1 MIYYLL
7 ILLGILTRF
16 LPHLPNFTAVGAI
29 ALFSGYYLKNK
40 KMALIVPL
48 VVMFLSDWK
57 IGFYQWQIMASV
69 YLSLVIV
76 ALLGILIRQK
86 KWFFALPTS
95 LIGTIIFFL
104 LTNGAVWL
112 FTSWYPHNF
121 AGLIASLAAGLPFLK
136 NSFLGD
142 LTYVFALFGAAE
154 LATLLA
160 KKTESKTAQLF
171 LRIKS

>member
-7 ILLGILTRF
+7 ILFGVLTRF
-16 LPHLPNFTAVGAI
+16 LPHLPNFTAVGAV
-29 ALFSGYYLKNK
+29 ALFSGYYTKNK
-40 KMALIVPL
+40 KLALVLPL
-48 VVMFLSDWK
+48 VIMFLSDWK

-69 YLSLVIV
+69 YLSLAIV
-76 ALLGILIRQK
+76 ALLGVLIRQK

-95 LIGTIIFFL
+95 LLGTIIFFL

-112 FTSWYPHNF
+112 FTGWYPHNF

-142 LTYVFALFGAAE
+142 LTYTFALFGAAE

-160 KKTESKTAQLF
+160 KKTESKTAQLL

>member
-7 ILLGILTRF
+7 ILLGLLTRF
-16 LPHLPNFTAVGAI
+16 LPHLPNFTAVGAV
-29 ALFSGYYLKNK
+29 ALFSGYYSKNK
-40 KMALIVPL
+40 KLALVIPL
-48 VVMFLSDWK
+48 VIMFLSDWK

-69 YLSLVIV
+69 YLSLVIG

-95 LIGTIIFFL
+95 LAGTIIFFFI
-104 LTNGAVWL
+104 TNGAVWL
-112 FTSWYPHNF
+112 FTNWYPHNF
-121 AGLIASLAAGLPFLK
+121 AGLIACLAAGLPFLK

-142 LTYVFALFGAAE
+142 LTYTFALFGAAE
-154 LATLLA
+154 LATFLA
-160 KKTESKTAQLF
+160 GKTESKTVQAL

>member
-7 ILLGILTRF
+7 ILLGILTRL
-16 LPHLPNFTAVGAI
+16 LPHFPNFTAVGAV

-40 KMALIVPL
+40 KLALIAPL

-69 YLSLVIV
+69 YLSLIIV
-76 ALLGILIRQK
+76 VLLGILIRRK
-86 KWFFALPTS
+86 KWFFALPAS
-95 LIGTIIFFL
+95 LLGTIIFFL
-104 LTNGAVWL
+104 ATNGAVWL
-112 FTSWYPHNF
+112 FSTWYPHNF
-121 AGLIASLAAGLPFLK
+121 AGLIACLTAGLPFLK

-142 LTYVFALFGAAE
+142 LTYVFALFGIAE
-154 LATLLA
+154 LATSLA
-160 KKTESKTAQLF
+160 RKTQSKTAQLF

>member
-7 ILLGILTRF
+7 ILFGILTRF

-29 ALFSGYYLKNK
+29 ALFSGYYSKNK
-40 KMALIVPL
+40 KLALIVPL
-48 VVMFLSDWK
+48 VIMFLSDWK

-69 YLSLVIV
+69 YLSLAIV

-95 LIGTIIFFL
+95 LIGTIIFFFV
-104 LTNGAVWL
+104 TNGAVWL
-112 FTSWYPHNF
+112 FGNWYPHNF
-121 AGLIASLAAGLPFLK
+121 AGFITCLAAGLPFLK

-142 LTYVFALFGAAE
+142 LTYTFALFGAAE
-154 LATLLA
+154 LAILLA
-160 KKTESKTAQLF
+160 KKTQSKTAQAL

>member
-7 ILLGILTRF
+7 ILFGIITRF
-16 LPHLPNFTAVGAI
+16 LPHLPNFTAVGAV

-69 YLSLVIV
+69 YLSLIIV
-76 ALLGILIRQK
+76 VLLGILIRRK

-95 LIGTIIFFL
+95 LLGTIIFFL
-104 LTNGAVWL
+104 VTNGAVWL
-112 FTSWYPHNF
+112 FSAWYPHNF
-121 AGLIASLAAGLPFLK
+121 SGLIASLAAGLPFLK

-142 LTYVFALFGAAE
+142 LTYVFALFGVAE
-154 LATLLA
+154 LATSLA
-160 KKTESKTAQLF
+160 RKTASKTAQLF